1 MDKSLILNRIKDH
14 YNFKSDA
21 EFARFLNIT
30 PQTLA
35 NWHRRNTFDYDI
47 VYTKCE
53 DIDPDWL
60 FSGKEPMLREEK
72 FHNDGLSA
80 SFTQEVNESREKIIE
95 MNRSMQKEI
104 ERLIGLIE
112 SFH

>member
-1 MDKSLILNRIKDH
+1 MDKSFILNRIKDH

-21 EFARFLNIT
+21 EFARFLNVT

-35 NWHRRNTFDYDI
+35 NWHRRNTFDYDTL
-47 VYTKCE
+47 YTKCE
-53 DIDPDWL
+53 AIDPDWL
-60 FSGKEPMLREEK
+60 FSGKGPMLRKEK
-72 FHNDGLSA
+72 LNHGGLSA